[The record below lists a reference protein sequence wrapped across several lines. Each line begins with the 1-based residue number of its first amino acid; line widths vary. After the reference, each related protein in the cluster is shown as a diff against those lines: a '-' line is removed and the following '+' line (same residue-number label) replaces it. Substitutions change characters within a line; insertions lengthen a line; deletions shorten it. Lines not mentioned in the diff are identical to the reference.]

1 MNKKILITGG
11 AGFLGRH
18 LCKKLL
24 ENNKVICIDNLLTGR
39 KKNIKEFT
47 NLPNY
52 TFVKHDVKNKIT
64 FKCDQI
70 FHFASPASPI
80 HYQKNPIDTLLTNVL
95 GTHNMLNLALKNDCE
110 FILASTSEIYGDPKI
125 SPQKEDY
132 YGNVNPIGPRACY
145 DEGKRCAE
153 TLFWDYKRQ
162 HNVNVKVVRIFNT
175 YGPRMQKND
184 GRVVS
189 NFIVQALTNKNI
201 TVYGDGKQTRSFCYV
216 DDLVEGILL
225 AMEKK
230 NFPGPVNLGNPIEIS
245 IMQLAKE
252 ITEMIGSKSK
262 IINKELPVDDPKQRC
277 PDIELAKQKLGWNP
291 KFKREDGLKKTID
304 YFEKL
309 LDEER

>member
-1 MNKKILITGG
+1 
-11 AGFLGRH
+11 
-18 LCKKLL
+18 
-24 ENNKVICIDNLLTGR
+24 
-39 KKNIKEFT
+39 
-47 NLPNY
+47 
-52 TFVKHDVKNKIT
+52 
-64 FKCDQI
+64 
-70 FHFASPASPI
+70 
-80 HYQKNPIDTLLTNVL
+80 
-95 GTHNMLNLALKNDCE
+95 
-110 FILASTSEIYGDPKI
+110 
-125 SPQKEDY
+125 
-132 YGNVNPIGPRACY
+132 
-145 DEGKRCAE
+145 
-153 TLFWDYKRQ
+153 
-162 HNVNVKVVRIFNT
+162 
-175 YGPRMQKND
+175 MQKND

-230 NFPGPVNLGNPIEIS
+230 NFPGPVNLGNPVEIS

-291 KFKREDGLKKTID
+291 KFKREEGLKKTRD

-309 LDEER
+309 LEEER